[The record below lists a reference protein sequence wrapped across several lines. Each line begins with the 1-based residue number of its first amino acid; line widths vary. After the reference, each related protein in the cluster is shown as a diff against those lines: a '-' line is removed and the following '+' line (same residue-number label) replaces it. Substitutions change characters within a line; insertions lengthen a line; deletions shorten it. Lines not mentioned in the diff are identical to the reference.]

1 MAEQVNAVPFDEA
14 PVTTRYWLSII
25 IFAVAGVV
33 DFFDFFVVGFLVSVL
48 APKWHLTFGQTSI
61 MLMSAGIG
69 AMLGAF
75 AAGVLADRFGRKPLA
90 VAGVLL
96 CGLTSGAIAFIPDDG
111 WVAFAILRF
120 FVGFGLA
127 AGAAAAVPAIV
138 EFAPTRHR
146 TLVTSLVVVP
156 VAFGV
161 LSASVTAS
169 FLLPLVGWR
178 GLAAVGF
185 LPIILGILTMMIM
198 PESPRWLIS
207 KGRVRE
213 AQASIRKLYRVGGD
227 AFALPALPPANPA
240 TFADLFAEQR
250 RFWLTVLIW
259 FGASTANYGVFLWG
273 PTIVA
278 LLLGV
283 APQDAAKMFIYVSLA
298 GVVGRT
304 GFAFLAHRIG
314 RKPCGQLMGY
324 GTAISLAL
332 AACFHNDFAG
342 SVPLFLVFLIIG
354 AVFFDGGFSNIG
366 PYPAE
371 IFPVQLSGRAVGLA
385 QLSNGV
391 GKIVGPLCLA
401 LIAGADNVVQP
412 SATASAVA
420 PAFLFL
426 AGAGLL
432 IGLAFTFLGVEPH
445 GRPVALFGDNM
456 GSNAAPKPL
465 AAKASA
471 GQ

>member
-1 MAEQVNAVPFDEA
+1 MAEQASAVAFDEA

-25 IFAVAGVV
+25 LFAVTGVV

-69 AMLGAF
+69 AMLGALASGF
-75 AAGVLADRFGRKPLA
+75 LADRFGRKPLA
-90 VAGVLL
+90 VIGVLI
-96 CGLTSGAIAFIPDDG
+96 CGFSSGAIALIPEDG
-111 WVAFAILRF
+111 WIVFACLRF

-146 TLVTSLVVVP
+146 TLITSLVVVP

-185 LPIILGILTMMIM
+185 LPIILAVLTAIIM

-213 AQASIRKLYRVGGD
+213 AQTSIRKLYRVGD
-227 AFALPALPPANPA
+227 QSFALPALPAASPAQ
-240 TFADLFAEQR
+240 FADLFAEQR

-298 GVVGRT
+298 GVLGRT
-304 GFAFLAHRIG
+304 GFAFLAHRVG

-324 GTAISLAL
+324 GTAISLGL
-332 AACFHNDFAG
+332 AAYFHNDFIG
-342 SVPLFLVFLIIG
+342 SVPLFLVFLVAG
-354 AVFFDGGFSNIG
+354 ALFFDGGFSNLG

-385 QLSNGV
+385 QFANGV

-401 LIAGADNVVQP
+401 VIAGADNPVHPQ
-412 SATASAVA
+412 ATASAVM
-420 PAFLFL
+420 PAFIFL

-432 IGLAFTFLGVEPH
+432 VGLAFTFLGVEPH
-445 GRPVALFGDNM
+445 GRPVALFGGNRA
-456 GSNAAPKPL
+456 GNATPVTAKT
-465 AAKASA
+465 AA
-471 GQ
+471 

>member
-1 MAEQVNAVPFDEA
+1 MADQPSAVHFDEA
-14 PVTTRYWLSII
+14 PVTRRYWLSII
-25 IFAVAGVV
+25 LFAVTGVV

-69 AMLGAF
+69 AMLGALASGF
-75 AAGVLADRFGRKPLA
+75 LADRYGRKPLA
-90 VAGVLL
+90 VAGVLI
-96 CGLTSGAIAFIPDDG
+96 CGVSSGAIALIPEDG
-111 WVAFAILRF
+111 WIIFAILRF

-127 AGAAAAVPAIV
+127 AGAAASVPAIV

-161 LSASVTAS
+161 LSASITAS
-169 FLLPLVGWR
+169 YLLPLVGWR

-185 LPIILGILTMMIM
+185 LPIILAVLTAIVM

-213 AQASIRKLYRVGGD
+213 AQTSIRKLYRVGD
-227 AFALPALPPANPA
+227 QSFALPALPAASPAR
-240 TFADLFAEQR
+240 FADLFAEQR

-283 APQDAAKMFIYVSLA
+283 APQEAAKMFIYVSLA
-298 GVVGRT
+298 GVLGRT

-324 GTAISLAL
+324 GIAVSLAL
-332 AACFHNDFAG
+332 AGYFHNDFVG
-342 SVPLFLVFLIIG
+342 SVPLFLVFLIVG
-354 AVFFDGGFSNIG
+354 ALFFDGGFSNLG

-385 QLSNGV
+385 QFANGI

-401 LIAGADNVVQP
+401 VIAGADNFVHP
-412 SATASAVA
+412 HATASAVK
-420 PAFLFL
+420 PAFFFL

-445 GRPVALFGDNM
+445 GRPVSLFSGKAGAD
-456 GSNAAPKPL
+456 AAPAPVTAKS
-465 AAKASA
+465 AA
-471 GQ
+471 

>member
-1 MAEQVNAVPFDEA
+1 MSEQTSAVSFDDA

-25 IFAVAGVV
+25 LFAVTGVV

-69 AMLGAF
+69 AMLGAVASGF
-75 AAGVLADRFGRKPLA
+75 LADRFGRKPMA
-90 VAGVLL
+90 VAGVLI
-96 CGLTSGAIAFIPDDG
+96 CGLSSGAIAFIPEDG
-111 WVAFAILRF
+111 WIWFATLRF

-169 FLLPLVGWR
+169 FLLPIVGWR

-185 LPIILGILTMMIM
+185 LPVMLALLTIIVM

-213 AQASIRKLYRVGGD
+213 AQDSIRKLYQVGD
-227 AFALPALPPANPA
+227 RPIALPAIPAAA
-240 TFADLFAEQR
+240 TARFSDLLAEQR

-278 LLLGV
+278 LLLG
-283 APQDAAKMFIYVSLA
+283 ATPQDAAKMFVYVSLA
-298 GVVGRT
+298 GVLGRT
-304 GFAFLAHRIG
+304 GFAFLAHRVG

-324 GTAISLAL
+324 GTAISLGL
-332 AACFHNDFAG
+332 AAYFHNDFVG
-342 SVPLFLVFLIIG
+342 SVPLFLVFLTIG
-354 AVFFDGGFSNIG
+354 ALFFDGGFSNLG

-385 QLSNGV
+385 QFSNGV

-401 LIAGADNVVQP
+401 VIAGTDNFVHP
-412 SATASAVA
+412 HATSAAVT
-420 PAFLFL
+420 PAFVFL

-432 IGLAFTFLGVEPH
+432 VGLAYTFLGVEPH
-445 GRPVALFGDNM
+445 GRPVSLFGRKSGE
-456 GSNAAPKPL
+456 GSISQAAPAKT
-465 AAKASA
+465 AA
-471 GQ
+471 

>member
-1 MAEQVNAVPFDEA
+1 MADQTSAVAFDEA

-25 IFAVAGVV
+25 LFAVTGVV

-69 AMLGAF
+69 AMLGALS
-75 AAGVLADRFGRKPLA
+75 AGFLADRFGRKPLA
-90 VAGVLL
+90 VIGVLI
-96 CGLTSGAIAFIPDDG
+96 CGFSSGAIALIPEDG
-111 WVAFAILRF
+111 WIYFAGLRF

-185 LPIILGILTMMIM
+185 LPIILAVLTMIVM

-213 AQASIRKLYRVGGD
+213 AQSSIRKLYQVGD
-227 AFALPALPPANPA
+227 QPYALPALPAASPAR
-240 TFADLFAEQR
+240 FADLFAEQR
-250 RFWLTVLIW
+250 RFWLTVLTW

-283 APQDAAKMFIYVSLA
+283 APQEAAKMFIYVSLA
-298 GVVGRT
+298 GVLGRA
-304 GFAFLAHRIG
+304 GFAFLAHRVG

-324 GTAISLAL
+324 GTAVSLAL
-332 AACFHNDFAG
+332 AAYFHNDFVG
-342 SVPLFLVFLIIG
+342 SVPLFLVFLIGG
-354 AVFFDGGFSNIG
+354 ALFFDGGFSSLA

-371 IFPVQLSGRAVGLA
+371 IFPVQLAGRAVGLA
-385 QLSNGV
+385 QFANGV

-401 LIAGADNVVQP
+401 LIAGADNLVHPQ
-412 SATASAVA
+412 ATASAVT
-420 PAFLFL
+420 PAFIFL

-432 IGLAFTFLGVEPH
+432 LGLAFTFLGVEPH
-445 GRPVALFGDNM
+445 GRPVALFGNRAGGTVPEPM
-456 GSNAAPKPL
+456 TAKTAA
-465 AAKASA
+465 
-471 GQ
+471 

>member
-1 MAEQVNAVPFDEA
+1 MSEQTSAVSFDDA

-25 IFAVAGVV
+25 IFAVTGVV

-69 AMLGAF
+69 AMLGALASGF
-75 AAGVLADRFGRKPLA
+75 LADRFGRKPMA
-90 VAGVLL
+90 VTGVLI
-96 CGLTSGAIAFIPDDG
+96 CGLSSGAIALIPEDG
-111 WVAFAILRF
+111 WIWFATLRF

-146 TLVTSLVVVP
+146 TLITSLVVVP

-169 FLLPLVGWR
+169 FLLPIVGWR

-185 LPIILGILTMMIM
+185 LPVILALLTIVVM

-213 AQASIRKLYRVGGD
+213 AQASIRKLYQVGG
-227 AFALPALPPANPA
+227 APIALPAIPAAATA
-240 TFADLFAEQR
+240 TFGDLLAEQR
-250 RFWLTVLIW
+250 KFWLTVLIW

-278 LLLGV
+278 LLLG
-283 APQDAAKMFIYVSLA
+283 ATPQDAAKMFVYVSLA
-298 GVVGRT
+298 GVLGRT
-304 GFAFLAHRIG
+304 GFAFLAHRVG

-324 GTAISLAL
+324 GTAISLGL
-332 AACFHNDFAG
+332 AAYFHNDFVG
-342 SVPLFLVFLIIG
+342 SVPLFLVFLTIG
-354 AVFFDGGFSNIG
+354 ALFFDGGFSNLG

-401 LIAGADNVVQP
+401 VIAGTDNFVHP
-412 SATASAVA
+412 HATAAAVT
-420 PAFLFL
+420 PAFAFL

-432 IGLAFTFLGVEPH
+432 VGLAYTFLGVEPH
-445 GRPVALFGDNM
+445 GRPVSLFSKKSSEDTI
-456 GSNAAPKPL
+456 SQAAPAKT
-465 AAKASA
+465 AA
-471 GQ
+471 

>member
-1 MAEQVNAVPFDEA
+1 MADQASAVPFDEA

-25 IFAVAGVV
+25 LFAVTGVV

-69 AMLGAF
+69 AMLGALASGF
-75 AAGVLADRFGRKPLA
+75 LADRFGRKPLA
-90 VAGVLL
+90 VSGVLI
-96 CGLTSGAIAFIPDDG
+96 CGLSSGAIALIPEDG
-111 WVAFAILRF
+111 WIFFAILRF

-161 LSASVTAS
+161 LSASITAS
-169 FLLPLVGWR
+169 YLLPVVGWR

-185 LPIILGILTMMIM
+185 LPIILAILTAIVM

-213 AQASIRKLYRVGGD
+213 AQTSIRKLYQVGD
-227 AFALPALPPANPA
+227 QPFALPALPAA
-240 TFADLFAEQR
+240 SSARFADLFAEQQ

-298 GVVGRT
+298 GVIGRT
-304 GFAFLAHRIG
+304 GFAFLAHRVG

-324 GTAISLAL
+324 GIAISLGL
-332 AACFHNDFAG
+332 AAFFHNDFVG
-342 SVPLFLVFLIIG
+342 SVPLFLVFLIVG
-354 AVFFDGGFSNIG
+354 ALFFDGGFSNLG

-385 QLSNGV
+385 QFANGV

-401 LIAGADNVVQP
+401 VIAGADNFVHPQ
-412 SATASAVA
+412 ATASAVM
-420 PAFLFL
+420 PAFVFL

-432 IGLAFTFLGVEPH
+432 VGVAFTFLGVEPH
-445 GRPVALFGDNM
+445 GRPVSLFGGTRSGNPASKPM
-456 GSNAAPKPL
+456 TAKTAA
-465 AAKASA
+465 
-471 GQ
+471 

>member
-1 MAEQVNAVPFDEA
+1 MADQASAVAFDEA

-25 IFAVAGVV
+25 LFAVTGVV

-69 AMLGAF
+69 AMLGALASGF
-75 AAGVLADRFGRKPLA
+75 LADRFGRKPLA
-90 VAGVLL
+90 VAGVLI
-96 CGLTSGAIAFIPDDG
+96 CGLSSGAIAFIPEDG
-111 WVAFAILRF
+111 WIFFAGLRF

-161 LSASVTAS
+161 LSASITAS
-169 FLLPLVGWR
+169 YLLPLVGWR

-185 LPIILGILTMMIM
+185 LPIILAVLTAIVM

-213 AQASIRKLYRVGGD
+213 AQTSIRKLYRVGD
-227 AFALPALPPANPA
+227 RSFALPTLPAASPAR
-240 TFADLFAEQR
+240 FADLFAQQR

-298 GVVGRT
+298 GVLGRT
-304 GFAFLAHRIG
+304 GFAFLAHRVG

-324 GTAISLAL
+324 GTAVSLAL
-332 AACFHNDFAG
+332 AAYFHSDFVG
-342 SVPLFLVFLIIG
+342 TVPLFLVFLVVG
-354 AVFFDGGFSNIG
+354 ALFFDGGFSNLG

-385 QLSNGV
+385 QFANGV

-401 LIAGADNVVQP
+401 LIAGADNLVHPQ
-412 SATASAVA
+412 ATASAVM
-420 PAFLFL
+420 PAFVFL

-432 IGLAFTFLGVEPH
+432 VGLAFTFLGVEPH
-445 GRPVALFGDNM
+445 GRPVALFGGNRA
-456 GSNAAPKPL
+456 GSAAPEQMTAKT
-465 AAKASA
+465 AA
-471 GQ
+471 

>member
-1 MAEQVNAVPFDEA
+1 MADQASAVPFDEA

-25 IFAVAGVV
+25 LFAVTGVV

-69 AMLGAF
+69 AMLGALASGF
-75 AAGVLADRFGRKPLA
+75 LADRFGRKPLA
-90 VAGVLL
+90 VAGVLI
-96 CGLTSGAIAFIPDDG
+96 CGLSSGAIALIPEDG
-111 WVAFAILRF
+111 WIFFAILRF

-161 LSASVTAS
+161 LSASITAS
-169 FLLPLVGWR
+169 YLLPLVGWR

-185 LPIILGILTMMIM
+185 LPIILAILTAFVM

-213 AQASIRKLYRVGGD
+213 AQTSIRKLYQVGD
-227 AFALPALPPANPA
+227 QPFALPALPAA
-240 TFADLFAEQR
+240 SSARFADLFAEQR

-298 GVVGRT
+298 GVLGRT
-304 GFAFLAHRIG
+304 GFAFLAHRVG

-324 GTAISLAL
+324 GIAISLGL
-332 AACFHNDFAG
+332 AAFFHNDFVG
-342 SVPLFLVFLIIG
+342 SVPLFLVFLIVG
-354 AVFFDGGFSNIG
+354 ALFFDGGFSNLA

-385 QLSNGV
+385 QFANGV

-401 LIAGADNVVQP
+401 VIAGADNFVHPQ
-412 SATASAVA
+412 ATASAVT
-420 PAFLFL
+420 PAFIFL

-432 IGLAFTFLGVEPH
+432 VGLAFTFLGVEPH
-445 GRPVALFGDNM
+445 GRPVSLFGGTRS
-456 GSNAAPKPL
+456 GSAASKPVTAKT
-465 AAKASA
+465 AA
-471 GQ
+471 

>member
-1 MAEQVNAVPFDEA
+1 MADQASAVPFDEA

-25 IFAVAGVV
+25 LFAVTGVV

-69 AMLGAF
+69 AMLGAL
-75 AAGVLADRFGRKPLA
+75 AAGFLADRFGRKPLA
-90 VAGVLL
+90 IAGVLI
-96 CGLTSGAIAFIPDDG
+96 CGLSSGAIAFIPEDG
-111 WVAFAILRF
+111 WIFFASLRF

-146 TLVTSLVVVP
+146 TLITSLVVVP

-161 LSASVTAS
+161 LSASITAS
-169 FLLPLVGWR
+169 YLLPLVGWR

-185 LPIILGILTMMIM
+185 LPIILAVLTAIVM

-213 AQASIRKLYRVGGD
+213 AQTSIRKLYRVGD
-227 AFALPALPPANPA
+227 QSFALPTLPAASPAGL
-240 TFADLFAEQR
+240 ADLFAEQR

-298 GVVGRT
+298 GVLGRT
-304 GFAFLAHRIG
+304 GFAFLAHRVG

-332 AACFHNDFAG
+332 AAYFHNDFVGA
-342 SVPLFLVFLIIG
+342 VPLFLVFLVAG
-354 AVFFDGGFSNIG
+354 ALFFDGGFSNLG

-385 QLSNGV
+385 QFANGI

-401 LIAGADNVVQP
+401 LIAGADNLVHPQ
-412 SATASAVA
+412 ATASAVM
-420 PAFLFL
+420 PAFVFL

-432 IGLAFTFLGVEPH
+432 VGLAFTFLGVEPH
-445 GRPVALFGDNM
+445 GRPVALFGGNRA
-456 GSNAAPKPL
+456 GSAAPEPMT
-465 AAKASA
+465 AKTA
-471 GQ
+471 

>member
-1 MAEQVNAVPFDEA
+1 
-14 PVTTRYWLSII
+14 
-25 IFAVAGVV
+25 V

-69 AMLGAF
+69 AMLGALASGF
-75 AAGVLADRFGRKPLA
+75 LADRFGRKPLA
-90 VAGVLL
+90 VSGVLI
-96 CGLTSGAIAFIPDDG
+96 CGLSSGAIALIPEDG
-111 WVAFAILRF
+111 WIFFAILRF

-161 LSASVTAS
+161 LSASITAS
-169 FLLPLVGWR
+169 YLLPVVGWR

-185 LPIILGILTMMIM
+185 LPIILAILTAIVM

-213 AQASIRKLYRVGGD
+213 AQTSIRKLYQVGD
-227 AFALPALPPANPA
+227 QPFALPALPAA
-240 TFADLFAEQR
+240 SSARFADLFAEQQ

-298 GVVGRT
+298 GVIGRT
-304 GFAFLAHRIG
+304 GFAFLAHRVG

-324 GTAISLAL
+324 GIAISLGL
-332 AACFHNDFAG
+332 AAFFHNDFVG
-342 SVPLFLVFLIIG
+342 SVPLFLVFLIVG
-354 AVFFDGGFSNIG
+354 ALFFDGGFSNLG

-385 QLSNGV
+385 QFANGV

-401 LIAGADNVVQP
+401 VIAGADNFVHPQ
-412 SATASAVA
+412 ATASAVM
-420 PAFLFL
+420 PAFIFL

-432 IGLAFTFLGVEPH
+432 VGLAFTFLGVEPH
-445 GRPVALFGDNM
+445 GRPVSLFG
-456 GSNAAPKPL
+456 GTRSVNAAPKPMTAKT
-465 AAKASA
+465 AA
-471 GQ
+471 

>member
-1 MAEQVNAVPFDEA
+1 MADQASAVPFDEA

-25 IFAVAGVV
+25 LFAVTGVV

-69 AMLGAF
+69 AMLGALASGF
-75 AAGVLADRFGRKPLA
+75 LADRFGRKPLT
-90 VAGVLL
+90 VAGVLI
-96 CGLTSGAIAFIPDDG
+96 CGLSSGAIALIPEDG
-111 WVAFAILRF
+111 WIFFAILRF

-161 LSASVTAS
+161 LLASITAS
-169 FLLPLVGWR
+169 YLLPLVGWR

-185 LPIILGILTMMIM
+185 LPIILAVLTAIVM

-213 AQASIRKLYRVGGD
+213 AQFSIRKLYQVGNNS
-227 AFALPALPPANPA
+227 FALPALPAA
-240 TFADLFAEQR
+240 SSARFTDLFAEQR

-298 GVVGRT
+298 GVLGRT
-304 GFAFLAHRIG
+304 GFAFLAHRVG

-324 GTAISLAL
+324 GIAISLGL
-332 AACFHNDFAG
+332 AAFFHNDFVG
-342 SVPLFLVFLIIG
+342 SVPLFLIFLIVG
-354 AVFFDGGFSNIG
+354 ALFFDGGFSNLA

-385 QLSNGV
+385 QFANGI

-401 LIAGADNVVQP
+401 VIAGADNFVQP
-412 SATASAVA
+412 HATASAVM

-432 IGLAFTFLGVEPH
+432 VGLAFTFLGVEPH
-445 GRPVALFGDNM
+445 GRPVALFGGTRIGNAV
-456 GSNAAPKPL
+456 SNPVPANR
-465 AAKASA
+465 
-471 GQ
+471 GVG

>member
-1 MAEQVNAVPFDEA
+1 MADQASAVAFDEA

-25 IFAVAGVV
+25 LFAVTGVV

-69 AMLGAF
+69 AMLGALASGF
-75 AAGVLADRFGRKPLA
+75 LADRFGRKPLA
-90 VAGVLL
+90 VIGVLI
-96 CGLTSGAIAFIPDDG
+96 CGFSSGAIALIPEDG
-111 WVAFAILRF
+111 WIFFAALRF

-161 LSASVTAS
+161 LSASITAS

-185 LPIILGILTMMIM
+185 LPIILAVLTMIIM

-213 AQASIRKLYRVGGD
+213 AQTSIRKLYRVGD
-227 AFALPALPPANPA
+227 QPFALPALPAASPAR
-240 TFADLFAEQR
+240 FADLFAEQR

-298 GVVGRT
+298 GVLGRT
-304 GFAFLAHRIG
+304 GFAFLAQRVG
-314 RKPCGQLMGY
+314 RKPCGELMGY

-332 AACFHNDFAG
+332 AAYFHNDFVGA
-342 SVPLFLVFLIIG
+342 VPLFLVFLVAG
-354 AVFFDGGFSNIG
+354 ALFFDGGFSSLA

-385 QLSNGV
+385 QFANGV

-401 LIAGADNVVQP
+401 LIAGADNLVHPQ
-412 SATASAVA
+412 ATASAVM
-420 PAFLFL
+420 PAFVFL

-432 IGLAFTFLGVEPH
+432 VGLAFTFLGVEPH
-445 GRPVALFGDNM
+445 GRPVSLFG
-456 GSNAAPKPL
+456 GKRAGNATPERMTAET
-465 AAKASA
+465 AA
-471 GQ
+471 

>member
-1 MAEQVNAVPFDEA
+1 
-14 PVTTRYWLSII
+14 
-25 IFAVAGVV
+25 
-33 DFFDFFVVGFLVSVL
+33 
-48 APKWHLTFGQTSI
+48 

-69 AMLGAF
+69 AMLGALASGF
-75 AAGVLADRFGRKPLA
+75 LADRFGRKPLA
-90 VAGVLL
+90 VAGVLT
-96 CGLTSGAIAFIPDDG
+96 CGLSSGAIALIPEDG
-111 WVAFAILRF
+111 WIIFAILRF

-146 TLVTSLVVVP
+146 TLITSLVVVP

-161 LSASVTAS
+161 LSASITAS
-169 FLLPLVGWR
+169 YLLPLVGWR

-185 LPIILGILTMMIM
+185 LPIILAILTAIVM
-198 PESPRWLIS
+198 PESPRWLIG

-213 AQASIRKLYRVGGD
+213 AQTSIRKLYRVGD
-227 AFALPALPPANPA
+227 QSFALPALPAA
-240 TFADLFAEQR
+240 SSARFADLFAEQR
-250 RFWLTVLIW
+250 RFWLTVLTW

-298 GVVGRT
+298 GVLGRT

-324 GTAISLAL
+324 GIAISLAL
-332 AACFHNDFAG
+332 AAFFHNDFVG
-342 SVPLFLVFLIIG
+342 SVPLFLVFLVVG
-354 AVFFDGGFSNIG
+354 ALFFDGGFSNLA

-385 QLSNGV
+385 QFANGI

-401 LIAGADNVVQP
+401 LIAGADNFVHPQ
-412 SATASAVA
+412 ATASAVM
-420 PAFLFL
+420 PAFIFL

-432 IGLAFTFLGVEPH
+432 VGLAFTFLGVEPH
-445 GRPVALFGDNM
+445 GRPVSLFG
-456 GSNAAPKPL
+456 GTRSGNAVPKPATAKT
-465 AAKASA
+465 AA
-471 GQ
+471 

>member
-1 MAEQVNAVPFDEA
+1 
-14 PVTTRYWLSII
+14 
-25 IFAVAGVV
+25 
-33 DFFDFFVVGFLVSVL
+33 
-48 APKWHLTFGQTSI
+48 
-61 MLMSAGIG
+61 
-69 AMLGAF
+69 MLGALASGF
-75 AAGVLADRFGRKPLA
+75 LADRFGRKPLA
-90 VAGVLL
+90 VAGVLI
-96 CGLTSGAIAFIPDDG
+96 CGLSSGAIALIPEDG
-111 WVAFAILRF
+111 WIFFAILRF

-161 LSASVTAS
+161 LSASITAS
-169 FLLPLVGWR
+169 YLLPLVGWR

-185 LPIILGILTMMIM
+185 LPIILAVLTAIVM

-213 AQASIRKLYRVGGD
+213 AQTSIRKLYQVGD
-227 AFALPALPPANPA
+227 QSFALPALPAA
-240 TFADLFAEQR
+240 SSARFADLFAEQR

-298 GVVGRT
+298 GVLGRT
-304 GFAFLAHRIG
+304 GFAFLAHRVG

-324 GTAISLAL
+324 GIAISLGL
-332 AACFHNDFAG
+332 AAFFHNDFVG
-342 SVPLFLVFLIIG
+342 SVPLFLVFLIVG
-354 AVFFDGGFSNIG
+354 ALFFDGGFSNLA

-385 QLSNGV
+385 QFANGI

-401 LIAGADNVVQP
+401 LIAGADNFVHP
-412 SATASAVA
+412 HATASAVM

-426 AGAGLL
+426 AGAGLWSAL
-432 IGLAFTFLGVEPH
+432 PLPSLASSRTGARCRCSAAHGAGMQVEAGDGKNRGVRLG
-445 GRPVALFGDNM
+445 RN
-456 GSNAAPKPL
+456 
-465 AAKASA
+465 
-471 GQ
+471 

>member
-1 MAEQVNAVPFDEA
+1 MADQTSVVPFDEA

-25 IFAVAGVV
+25 LFAVTGVV

-69 AMLGAF
+69 AMLGALASGF
-75 AAGVLADRFGRKPLA
+75 LADRFGRKPLA
-90 VAGVLL
+90 VAGVLI
-96 CGLTSGAIAFIPDDG
+96 CGLSSGAIALIPEDG
-111 WVAFAILRF
+111 WIFFAILRF

-161 LSASVTAS
+161 LSASITAS
-169 FLLPLVGWR
+169 YLLPLVGWR

-185 LPIILGILTMMIM
+185 LPIILAILTAFVM
-198 PESPRWLIS
+198 PELPRWLIS

-213 AQASIRKLYRVGGD
+213 AQTSIRKLYQVGDQSVCLAG
-227 AFALPALPPANPA
+227 AAGRKQRSVCRSVCRTAALLADG
-240 TFADLFAEQR
+240 ADLVR
-250 RFWLTVLIW
+250 RQHRQLWRLPVGTDDRRTV
-259 FGASTANYGVFLWG
+259 A
-273 PTIVA
+273 
-278 LLLGV
+278 GV

-298 GVVGRT
+298 GVLGRT
-304 GFAFLAHRIG
+304 GFAFLAHRVG

-324 GTAISLAL
+324 GIAISLGL
-332 AACFHNDFAG
+332 AAFFHNDFVG
-342 SVPLFLVFLIIG
+342 SVPLFLVFLIVG
-354 AVFFDGGFSNIG
+354 ALFFDGGFSNLA

-385 QLSNGV
+385 QFANGV

-401 LIAGADNVVQP
+401 VIAGADNFVHPQ
-412 SATASAVA
+412 ATASAVT
-420 PAFLFL
+420 PAFIFL

-432 IGLAFTFLGVEPH
+432 VGLAFTFLGVEPH
-445 GRPVALFGDNM
+445 GRPVSLFGGTRS
-456 GSNAAPKPL
+456 GSAASKPVTAKT
-465 AAKASA
+465 AA
-471 GQ
+471 

>member
-1 MAEQVNAVPFDEA
+1 MADQASAVPFDEA
-14 PVTTRYWLSII
+14 PVTRRYWLSII
-25 IFAVAGVV
+25 LFAVTGVV

-69 AMLGAF
+69 AMLGALTSGF
-75 AAGVLADRFGRKPLA
+75 LADRFGRKPLA
-90 VAGVLL
+90 VIGVLI
-96 CGLTSGAIAFIPDDG
+96 CGLSSGAIALIPEDG
-111 WVAFAILRF
+111 WIYFAILRF

-127 AGAAAAVPAIV
+127 AGAAAAMPAIV

-146 TLVTSLVVVP
+146 TLVASLVVVP

-169 FLLPLVGWR
+169 YLLPLIGWR

-185 LPIILGILTMMIM
+185 LPVILAILTAIVM

-213 AQASIRKLYRVGGD
+213 AQSSIRKLYRVGD
-227 AFALPALPPANPA
+227 QSFALPARPAA
-240 TFADLFAEQR
+240 SSARFADLFAEQR

-298 GVVGRT
+298 GVLGRT

-324 GTAISLAL
+324 GIAISLAL
-332 AACFHNDFAG
+332 AAYFHNDFVG
-342 SVPLFLVFLIIG
+342 SVPLFLVFLIVG
-354 AVFFDGGFSNIG
+354 ALFFDGGFSNLG

-385 QLSNGV
+385 QFANGI

-401 LIAGADNVVQP
+401 LIAGADNFVHPQ
-412 SATASAVA
+412 ATASAVM
-420 PAFLFL
+420 PAFFFL

-445 GRPVALFGDNM
+445 GRPVSLFG
-456 GSNAAPKPL
+456 GKTAATAAPAPMTAKT
-465 AAKASA
+465 AA
-471 GQ
+471 

>member
-1 MAEQVNAVPFDEA
+1 MADQTSVVPFDEA

-25 IFAVAGVV
+25 LFAVTGVV

-69 AMLGAF
+69 AMLGALASGF
-75 AAGVLADRFGRKPLA
+75 LADRFGRKPLA
-90 VAGVLL
+90 VAGVLI
-96 CGLTSGAIAFIPDDG
+96 CGLSSGAIALIPEDG
-111 WVAFAILRF
+111 WIFFAILRF

-161 LSASVTAS
+161 LSASITAS
-169 FLLPLVGWR
+169 YLLPLVGWR

-185 LPIILGILTMMIM
+185 LPIILAILTAFVM

-213 AQASIRKLYRVGGD
+213 AQTSIRKLYQVGD
-227 AFALPALPPANPA
+227 QSFALPALPAA
-240 TFADLFAEQR
+240 SSARFADLFAEQR

-298 GVVGRT
+298 GVLGRT
-304 GFAFLAHRIG
+304 GFAFLAHRVG

-324 GTAISLAL
+324 GIAISLGL
-332 AACFHNDFAG
+332 AAFFHNDFVG
-342 SVPLFLVFLIIG
+342 SVPLFLVFLIVG
-354 AVFFDGGFSNIG
+354 ALFFDGGFSNLA

-385 QLSNGV
+385 QFANGV

-401 LIAGADNVVQP
+401 VIAGADNFVHPQ
-412 SATASAVA
+412 ATASAVT
-420 PAFLFL
+420 PAFIFL

-432 IGLAFTFLGVEPH
+432 VGLAFTFLGVEPH
-445 GRPVALFGDNM
+445 GRPVSLFGGTRS
-456 GSNAAPKPL
+456 GSAASKPVTAKT
-465 AAKASA
+465 AA
-471 GQ
+471 

>member
-1 MAEQVNAVPFDEA
+1 MADQTSSVPFDEA

-25 IFAVAGVV
+25 LFAVTGVV

-69 AMLGAF
+69 AMLGAL
-75 AAGVLADRFGRKPLA
+75 AAGFLADRFGRKPLA
-90 VAGVLL
+90 VAGVMI
-96 CGLTSGAIAFIPDDG
+96 CGLSSGAIAFIPEDG
-111 WVAFAILRF
+111 WGLFAILRF

-146 TLVTSLVVVP
+146 TLITSLVVVP

-185 LPIILGILTMMIM
+185 LPIILGLLTLFIM

-213 AQASIRKLYRVGGD
+213 AQASIRKLYRVGNETI
-227 AFALPALPPANPA
+227 ALPSLPAASPGK
-240 TFADLFAEQR
+240 FADLLVEQR
-250 RFWLTVLIW
+250 RFWLTILIW

-283 APQDAAKMFIYVSLA
+283 APQNAAKMFIYVSLA
-298 GVVGRT
+298 GVLGRT
-304 GFAFLAHRIG
+304 GFAFLAHRVG
-314 RKPCGQLMGY
+314 RKPCGELMGY
-324 GTAISLAL
+324 GTAVSLAL
-332 AACFHNDFAG
+332 AAYFHNDFVG
-342 SVPLFLVFLIIG
+342 SVPLFLVFLVAG
-354 AVFFDGGFSNIG
+354 ALFFDGGFSNLA

-385 QLSNGV
+385 QFSNGV

-401 LIAGADNVVQP
+401 LIAGADNFVHP
-412 SATASAVA
+412 SATAAAVT
-420 PAFLFL
+420 PAFFFL

-445 GRPVALFGDNM
+445 GRPVSLFGANAGNA
-456 GSNAAPKPL
+456 GSKPL
-465 AAKASA
+465 TAKTAA
-471 GQ
+471 

>member
-1 MAEQVNAVPFDEA
+1 MSDQTSAVSFDDA

-25 IFAVAGVV
+25 IFAVTGVV

-69 AMLGAF
+69 AMLGALASGF
-75 AAGVLADRFGRKPLA
+75 LADRFGRKPLT
-90 VAGVLL
+90 VAGVMI
-96 CGLTSGAIAFIPDDG
+96 CGLCSGAIAFIPEDG
-111 WVAFAILRF
+111 WVMFAILRF

-146 TLVTSLVVVP
+146 TLITSLVVVP
-156 VAFGV
+156 IAFGV

-169 FLLPLVGWR
+169 FLLPVVGWR

-185 LPIILGILTMMIM
+185 LPVMLAVLTIFVM

-207 KGRVRE
+207 KGRLRE
-213 AQASIRKLYRVGGD
+213 AQHSIRKLYRVGD
-227 AFALPALPPANPA
+227 SSVALPLAPAAAPA
-240 TFADLFAEQR
+240 ATVGDLFAEQR

-278 LLLGV
+278 LLLG
-283 APQDAAKMFIYVSLA
+283 ATPQDAAKMFIYVSLA
-298 GVVGRT
+298 GVLGRT
-304 GFAFLAHRIG
+304 GFAFLAHRVG

-332 AACFHNDFAG
+332 AAWFHNDFAG
-342 SVPLFLVFLIIG
+342 SVPLFLIFLTVG
-354 AVFFDGGFSNIG
+354 ALFFDGGFSNLG

-385 QLSNGV
+385 QLSNGI

-401 LIAGADNVVQP
+401 VIAGADNFVHPQ
-412 SATASAVA
+412 ATAAAVT
-420 PAFLFL
+420 PAFIFL
-426 AGAGLL
+426 AGAARLV
-432 IGLAFTFLGVEPH
+432 GLAYTFLGIEPH
-445 GRPVALFGDNM
+445 GRLVSLFGRNPSTDIV
-456 GSNAAPKPL
+456 SEPATARTAA
-465 AAKASA
+465 
-471 GQ
+471 

>member
-1 MAEQVNAVPFDEA
+1 MADHASAVPFDEA

-25 IFAVAGVV
+25 LFAVTGVV

-69 AMLGAF
+69 AMLGALASGF
-75 AAGVLADRFGRKPLA
+75 LADRFGRKPLA
-90 VAGVLL
+90 VAGVLI
-96 CGLTSGAIAFIPDDG
+96 CGLSSGAIALIPEDG
-111 WVAFAILRF
+111 WIYFAILRF

-161 LSASVTAS
+161 LSASITAS
-169 FLLPLVGWR
+169 YLLPVVGWR

-185 LPIILGILTMMIM
+185 LPIILAILTAFVM

-213 AQASIRKLYRVGGD
+213 AQTSIRKLYQVGD
-227 AFALPALPPANPA
+227 QPFVLPALPAA
-240 TFADLFAEQR
+240 SSARFADLFAEQR

-298 GVVGRT
+298 GVLGRT
-304 GFAFLAHRIG
+304 GFAFLAHRVG

-324 GTAISLAL
+324 GIAISLGL
-332 AACFHNDFAG
+332 AALFHNDFVG
-342 SVPLFLVFLIIG
+342 SVPLFLVFLIVG
-354 AVFFDGGFSNIG
+354 ALFFDGGFSNLA

-385 QLSNGV
+385 QFANGV

-401 LIAGADNVVQP
+401 VIAGADNFVHPQ
-412 SATASAVA
+412 ATASAVM
-420 PAFLFL
+420 PAFVFL

-432 IGLAFTFLGVEPH
+432 VGLAFTFLGVEPH
-445 GRPVALFGDNM
+445 GRPVSLFS
-456 GSNAAPKPL
+456 GSRSGNAASKPMTAKT
-465 AAKASA
+465 AA
-471 GQ
+471 

>member
-1 MAEQVNAVPFDEA
+1 MSDQAVPFDEA
-14 PVTTRYWLSII
+14 PVTRRYWLSII
-25 IFAVAGVV
+25 LFAVTGVV

-69 AMLGAF
+69 AMLGALASGF
-75 AAGVLADRFGRKPLA
+75 LADRFGRKPLA
-90 VAGVLL
+90 VAGVLV
-96 CGLTSGAIAFIPDDG
+96 CGMSSGAIALIPEDG
-111 WVAFAILRF
+111 WILFAILRF

-146 TLVTSLVVVP
+146 TLVASLVVVP

-169 FLLPLVGWR
+169 YLLPLVGWR
-178 GLAAVGF
+178 GLAAIGF
-185 LPIILGILTMMIM
+185 LPIILAVLTAIVM

-207 KGRVRE
+207 KGRVRQ
-213 AQASIRKLYRVGGD
+213 AQTSIRKLYRVGEES
-227 AFALPALPPANPA
+227 FALPALPAA
-240 TFADLFAEQR
+240 SSARFADLFAEQR

-283 APQDAAKMFIYVSLA
+283 APPVAAKMFIYVSLA
-298 GVVGRT
+298 GVLGRT

-324 GTAISLAL
+324 GIAISLGL
-332 AACFHNDFAG
+332 AAYFHNDFAG
-342 SVPLFLVFLIIG
+342 PVPLFLVFLIIG
-354 AVFFDGGFSNIG
+354 ALFFDGGFSNLA

-385 QLSNGV
+385 QFANGI

-401 LIAGADNVVQP
+401 LIAGADNYVHP
-412 SATASAVA
+412 HATASAVA
-420 PAFLFL
+420 PAFFFL
-426 AGAGLL
+426 AAAGLL

-445 GRPVALFGDNM
+445 GRPVLLFGGKAGTNPAPAPLTAKT
-456 GSNAAPKPL
+456 AA
-465 AAKASA
+465 
-471 GQ
+471 

>member
-1 MAEQVNAVPFDEA
+1 MADQTSAVAFDEA

-25 IFAVAGVV
+25 LFAVTGVV

-69 AMLGAF
+69 AMLGAL
-75 AAGVLADRFGRKPLA
+75 AAGFLADRFGRKPLA
-90 VAGVLL
+90 VIGVLI
-96 CGLTSGAIAFIPDDG
+96 CGFSSGAIALIPEDG
-111 WVAFAILRF
+111 WIYFAGLRF

-185 LPIILGILTMMIM
+185 LPIILAVLTMIIM

-213 AQASIRKLYRVGGD
+213 AQSSIRKLYQVGD
-227 AFALPALPPANPA
+227 QPYALPALPAASPAR
-240 TFADLFAEQR
+240 FADLFAEQR
-250 RFWLTVLIW
+250 RFWLTVLTW

-283 APQDAAKMFIYVSLA
+283 APQEAAKMFIYVSLA
-298 GVVGRT
+298 GVLGRA
-304 GFAFLAHRIG
+304 GFAFLAHRVG

-324 GTAISLAL
+324 GTAVSLAL
-332 AACFHNDFAG
+332 AAYFHNDFVG
-342 SVPLFLVFLIIG
+342 SVPLFLVFLIGG
-354 AVFFDGGFSNIG
+354 ALFFDGGFSSLA

-385 QLSNGV
+385 QFANGV

-401 LIAGADNVVQP
+401 LIAGADNLVHPQ
-412 SATASAVA
+412 ATASAVT
-420 PAFLFL
+420 PAFIFL

-432 IGLAFTFLGVEPH
+432 LGLAFTFLGVEPH
-445 GRPVALFGDNM
+445 GRPVALFGNRA
-456 GSNAAPKPL
+456 GSTAAEPMTAKT
-465 AAKASA
+465 AA
-471 GQ
+471 

>member
-1 MAEQVNAVPFDEA
+1 MADQASAVPFDEA

-25 IFAVAGVV
+25 LFAVTGVV

-69 AMLGAF
+69 AMLGALTSGF
-75 AAGVLADRFGRKPLA
+75 LADRFGRKPLA
-90 VAGVLL
+90 VIGVLI
-96 CGLTSGAIAFIPDDG
+96 CGLSSGAIAFIPEDG
-111 WVAFAILRF
+111 WIFFASLRF

-146 TLVTSLVVVP
+146 TLITSLVVVP

-169 FLLPLVGWR
+169 YLLPLVGWR

-185 LPIILGILTMMIM
+185 LPIILAVLTAIVM

-213 AQASIRKLYRVGGD
+213 AQTSIRKLYRVGD
-227 AFALPALPPANPA
+227 QSFALPALPAASPAGV
-240 TFADLFAEQR
+240 ADLFAQQR

-298 GVVGRT
+298 GVLGRT
-304 GFAFLAHRIG
+304 GFAFLAHRVG

-324 GTAISLAL
+324 GTAVSLAL
-332 AACFHNDFAG
+332 AAYFHNDFVG
-342 SVPLFLVFLIIG
+342 SVPLFLVFLVAG
-354 AVFFDGGFSNIG
+354 ALFFDGGFSNLG

-385 QLSNGV
+385 QFANGV

-401 LIAGADNVVQP
+401 LIAGADNLVQP
-412 SATASAVA
+412 QATASAVM
-420 PAFLFL
+420 PAFVFL

-432 IGLAFTFLGVEPH
+432 VGLAFTFLGVEPH
-445 GRPVALFGDNM
+445 GRPVALFGSNRA
-456 GSNAAPKPL
+456 GSAAPEPMTAKT
-465 AAKASA
+465 AA
-471 GQ
+471 

>member
-1 MAEQVNAVPFDEA
+1 MADQASAVAFDEA

-25 IFAVAGVV
+25 LFAVTGVV

-69 AMLGAF
+69 AMLGAL
-75 AAGVLADRFGRKPLA
+75 AAGFLADRFGRKPLA
-90 VAGVLL
+90 VAGVLI
-96 CGLTSGAIAFIPDDG
+96 CGLSSGAIALIPEDG
-111 WVAFAILRF
+111 WIFFASLRF

-146 TLVTSLVVVP
+146 TLITSLVVVP

-161 LSASVTAS
+161 LSASITAS
-169 FLLPLVGWR
+169 YLLPLVGWR
-178 GLAAVGF
+178 GLAVVGF
-185 LPIILGILTMMIM
+185 LPIILAVLTAIIM

-213 AQASIRKLYRVGGD
+213 AQTSIRKLYRVGD
-227 AFALPALPPANPA
+227 QSFALPTLPAASPAG
-240 TFADLFAEQR
+240 FADLFAEQR

-298 GVVGRT
+298 GVLGRT
-304 GFAFLAHRIG
+304 GFAFLAQRVG

-324 GTAISLAL
+324 GTAVSLAL
-332 AACFHNDFAG
+332 AAWFHNDFVG
-342 SVPLFLVFLIIG
+342 SVPLFLVFLVAG
-354 AVFFDGGFSNIG
+354 ALFFDGGFSSLA

-385 QLSNGV
+385 QFANGI

-401 LIAGADNVVQP
+401 LIAGADNLVHPQ
-412 SATASAVA
+412 ATASAVM
-420 PAFLFL
+420 PAFIFL

-432 IGLAFTFLGVEPH
+432 VGLAFTFLGVEPH
-445 GRPVALFGDNM
+445 GRPVALFGNRA
-456 GSNAAPKPL
+456 GSAAPKPMTAKT
-465 AAKASA
+465 AA
-471 GQ
+471 